1 MSTKFLD
8 AIKKIVVE
16 TVETAFYVS
25 TAADDAGV
33 HYVVYVPHLT
43 CTDALRKSIDKIK
56 LDKPCII
63 CFVPEGYIEVFL
75 RE

>member
-16 TVETAFYVS
+16 TVETEFYVS
-25 TAADDAGV
+25 TASDDAGV
-33 HYVVYVPHLT
+33 HYMIYVPHTT
-43 CTDALRKSIDKIK
+43 CTNALRIGLDEIK
-56 LDKPCII
+56 LDKPYII
-63 CFVPEGYIEVFL
+63 GFVPEGYIEVFL